1 MTKRRVYGI
10 PPEFVGERLDLVL
23 SKVTGLSRSNAQ
35 ALIEAGNVW
44 IDGVAVTKASRK
56 VASGEI
62 LEAQLERT
70 GAVLMP
76 QPTPV
81 PGMAVI
87 YEDSDLIVVDK
98 PAGIAAHPS
107 LNFEG
112 PDVLGAL
119 MAANRRLSEYGP
131 PERKGIVH
139 RLDVGTSGCMVVA
152 KSERAYIGLKR
163 AFRDR
168 TVTKIYHALVQGH
181 PDPLSGTIE
190 APIVRDHRK
199 QWKMAVGEGGKYA
212 VTHYD
217 TLEAMPGATLVSV
230 HLETGR
236 THQIRVHMAAIHHPC
251 VGDDMYGADSA
262 LSARLGLDRQWLH
275 AVTLG
280 FEHPCSGE
288 YVEFHSAY
296 PQDLQQAL
304 DQLRAGVL

>member
-1 MTKRRVYGI
+1 MRRHIYGV
-10 PPEFVGERLDLVL
+10 PPEFVGERLDVVL
-23 SKVTGLSRSNAQ
+23 SKVTGISRSGAQ

-44 IDGVAVTKASRK
+44 IDGVSAVKASRK
-56 VASGEI
+56 LASGEI
-62 LEAQLERT
+62 VEAQLERAET
-70 GAVLMP
+70 ALTP

-81 PGMAVI
+81 PGMDVI
-87 YEDSDLIVVDK
+87 YEDHDLIVINK
-98 PAGIAAHPS
+98 PAGVAAHPS
-107 LNFEG
+107 LNFNG

-119 MAANRRLSEYGP
+119 MAANRRISEYGP

-152 KSERAYIGLKR
+152 KSELAYTGLKQ

-168 TVTKIYHALVQGH
+168 TVKKIYHALVQGH

-212 VTHYD
+212 LTHYD
-217 TLEAMPGATLVSV
+217 TLEAMPGATLLTI

-251 VGDDMYGADSA
+251 VGDDMYGADAA
-262 LSARLGLDRQWLH
+262 LSARLGLERQWLH

-280 FEHPCSGE
+280 FEHPRSGE
-288 YVEFHSAY
+288 YLEFHSSY
-296 PQDLQQAL
+296 PQDLSQAL
-304 DQLRAGVL
+304 DALRAGVL